1 MRKRDRPGDGITENG
16 HRLSLP
22 ANRDFWVFGY
32 GSLLWNPGFPHVEV
46 RPARVR
52 GYHRRLCVYSVFYR
66 GTYEV
71 PGLVFG
77 LDRGGSCRGL
87 AYRVPAAEGEAVMD
101 YLYDRELVTTVYVP
115 AWVRVETEHDIFHA
129 ATFVVDSA
137 HEQYAGRLGEAEVAA
152 IVARGR
158 GNTGT
163 NSEYLANT
171 VRHLEALGLGD
182 RALRRLLRQV
192 ETTSPQ
198 AHLE

>member
-1 MRKRDRPGDGITENG
+1 MSENG
-16 HRLSLP
+16 YRLSLP
-22 ANRDFWVFGY
+22 EEQDFWVFGY

-46 RPARVR
+46 QPARVR

-66 GTYEV
+66 GTYDV

-77 LDRGGSCRGL
+77 LDRGGSCWGL
-87 AYRVPAAEGEAVMD
+87 AYRVPSAEGEAVMD
-101 YLYDRELVTTVYVP
+101 YLYERELVTTVYVP
-115 AWVRVETEHDIFHA
+115 AWVKVETEHGNRRA

-137 HEQYAGRLGEAEVAA
+137 HERYAGRLDEAEMAA

-182 RALRRLLRQV
+182 RALRRLLRRV
-192 ETTSPQ
+192 ETTAPQ